1 MRYTSKVC
9 FKCQKYKDLSEYYA
23 HKQMA
28 DGYLN
33 KCKECTRI
41 DSDLREKELRK
52 DPEWVEKEKIRARE
66 KYSRLNYKD
75 KHKPS
80 SDSKKAI
87 VSLYK
92 DKYPEKSRAQS
103 LSSHLKAE
111 VKGNHLHH
119 WNYGIGFEKDVLE
132 LTQKEHYGLHR
143 YITYDQERMM
153 YRRSDN
159 SVLLDT
165 KQSHLDMIKEF
176 EYKIYNE

>member
-9 FKCQKYKDLSEYYA
+9 FKCQKDKDLSDYYA

-33 KCKECTRI
+33 KCKDCTRK
-41 DSDLREKELRK
+41 DSELREKELRK
-52 DPEWVEKEKIRARE
+52 DPKWVEKEKVRARD
-66 KYSRLNYKD
+66 KYNRLNYKD

-80 SDSKKAI
+80 SDSKRI
-87 VSLYK
+87 NNSSYEER
-92 DKYPEKSRAQS
+92 YPEKVKAKS
-103 LSSHLKAE
+103 LSGNLKP
-111 VKGNHLHH
+111 VIKGNHLHH
-119 WNYGIGFEKDVLE
+119 WNYGISFEKDVLE
-132 LTQKEHYGLHR
+132 LTPKEHYGLHR

-159 SVLLDT
+159 GILLDT